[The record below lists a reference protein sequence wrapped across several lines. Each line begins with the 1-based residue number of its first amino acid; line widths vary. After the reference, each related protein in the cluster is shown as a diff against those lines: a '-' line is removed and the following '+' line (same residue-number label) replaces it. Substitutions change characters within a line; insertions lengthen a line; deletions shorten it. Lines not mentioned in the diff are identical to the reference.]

1 MTEAQIK
8 AIIDENIRTNGREE
22 ITGAIANNILNA
34 MVDYTTTVVTPTIDV
49 SGAIAVG
56 QTSTAVNG
64 DKIARYLPTKSITKF
79 DSNYAGL
86 VGGYSQGNIVIHN
99 DEIYVS
105 EINNNLTT
113 PVTSSI
119 TWRKLSSGGYTLPTA
134 STTVLGGVK
143 VDGST
148 IVINGSGVISAIG
161 GGGGATYTAGN
172 GINISGSNVISV
184 KVDGTTI
191 TTNGSGQLVANAP
204 ESNTETIRVALS
216 ALDTNL
222 VAGIDLNGFIALESF
237 KIVDFKITAYP
248 VPTGSVLITGIKKNG
263 TVITTTNASI
273 APNQNNST
281 TTTQPVF
288 SSDTFN
294 VGDRLNFFIPTG
306 GIGSVDTG
314 QNLIATLKIEKL

>member
-22 ITGAIANNILNA
+22 ITGAIANNVLNA
-34 MVDYTTTVVTPTIDV
+34 MVDYTATVVTPTIDV

-56 QTSTAVNG
+56 QVSTAVNG

-143 VDGST
+143 IDG
-148 IVINGSGVISAIG
+148 I
-161 GGGGATYTAGN
+161 
-172 GINISGSNVISV
+172 
-184 KVDGTTI
+184 TI
-191 TTNGSGQLVANAP
+191 TKNANGQLVASGGDNYQI
-204 ESNTETIRVALS
+204 ENIALS
-216 ALDTNL
+216 AWNENL
-222 VAGIDLNGFIALESF
+222 VAGLDVYGFRVLKAFTISEF
-237 KIVDFKITAYP
+237 KIGVGEA
-248 VPTGSVLITGIKKNG
+248 PTGSQLIIGIKKNG
-263 TVITTTNASI
+263 VIVTTTPASI
-273 APNQNNST
+273 APNQTDST

-288 SSDTFN
+288 SSNSFAI
-294 VGDRLNFFIPTG
+294 GDFISFYIPAG
-306 GIGSVDTG
+306 GVGSVNTG
-314 QNLIATLKIEKL
+314 KNLVANLKIQYS